1 MNKAKKYLLWFAI
14 CLAMLFILSFVFR
27 YAIFAALGHY
37 LVHEEKIEQAI
48 PIFVL
53 SGNAYDRGNTAA
65 SLFKANKATK
75 IFCTGANISND
86 LKAEGVL
93 KTEAQ
98 VTKDFLLKCQV
109 PDSLM
114 QLIPEGT
121 STMEERNLIHSYCIQ
136 YHIREIGIVTSKFH
150 TRRVNSIFKKS
161 FSKQG
166 IKVKIVG
173 AKNSTFDEE
182 HWWQSENGL
191 IAFAVEYIKLF
202 YYKLKY

>member
-1 MNKAKKYLLWFAI
+1 MNKPKKYLLWFGGSLVI
-14 CLAMLFILSFVFR
+14 FFILSFVFR
-27 YAIFAALGHY
+27 NAIFSTLGNY
-37 LVHEEKIEQAI
+37 LIHEEKIEHSI
-48 PIFVL
+48 PLFVL

-65 SLFKANKATK
+65 ELFKANKATK

-86 LKAEGVL
+86 LKAEGIL

-121 STMEERNLIHSYCIQ
+121 STMEERNLILSYCIQ
-136 YHIREIGIVTSKFH
+136 YHIREIGIVTSIFH

-166 IKVKIVG
+166 IEVKIIG
-173 AKNSTFDEE
+173 AKNSSFDEE